1 MAQPASKVSTKP
13 ERPAIKPAASMTP
26 REFADQTLD
35 LIDQFG
41 CQPTPQAYEL
51 FFSYAAN
58 HPPELRE
65 AVDEATGEDGILRTF
80 HLERI
85 HLEHFRSAHSDWELQ
100 ESAAELVES
109 SLGQTT
115 SLLDRNLLNGKRF
128 DQRFKTASDFMSDEP
143 EQDKMRVF
151 VDSMLLD
158 SMEIHRSQLE
168 IATQI
173 SMMRDKLVSM
183 QTDMQ
188 GARQDSQNDA
198 LSGLCNR
205 RYFDVTLRRE
215 VEKATSNGTP
225 LALTLMRVDNFERMV
240 DRIGRPI
247 GDALLRLLGTRIKE
261 TTGTLGLQARVGNED
276 FAILMSDD
284 AAGAAPSHTEALR
297 QQIANKNF
305 SIRGSSSDIGP
316 VTMSCAV
323 CNLKRGEATADFLGR
338 AYELLS
344 DAQFQGGNMV
354 LK

>member
-1 MAQPASKVSTKP
+1 MAQPASTVSAQP
-13 ERPAIKPAASMTP
+13 DRPVIKPAATMTP

-35 LIDQFG
+35 LIEHFG
-41 CQPTPQAYEL
+41 CQPTPKAYEL

-65 AVDEATGEDGILRTF
+65 AVDDAAGPEMVLRTF
-80 HLERI
+80 DLERI
-85 HLEHFRSAHSDWELQ
+85 HLEHFRSAQSDWDLQ
-100 ESAAELVES
+100 ESAAELIES

-115 SLLDRNLLNGKRF
+115 SLLDRNLLNGRRFDKRF
-128 DQRFKTASDFMSDEP
+128 KSASHFMSAEA

-151 VDSMLLD
+151 VDSMLLE
-158 SMEIHRSQLE
+158 SMEIHRSQME

-188 GARQDSQNDA
+188 GARQDSHSDS
-198 LSGLCNR
+198 LSGLGNR

-215 VEKATSNGTP
+215 VERAATNRTP
-225 LALTLMRVDNFERMV
+225 LALSLMRVDHFERMV
-240 DRIGRPI
+240 ERIGRPI

-261 TTGTLGLQARVGNED
+261 TTGTLGFQARVGNED

-297 QQIANKNF
+297 HQIANKNF
-305 SIRGSSSDIGP
+305 SIRGSGSDIGT

-323 CNLKRGEATADFLGR
+323 CNLKPNEGSADFLVR
-338 AYELLS
+338 AYEMLS
-344 DAQFQGGNMV
+344 DAQFQGGNLV
-354 LK
+354 VK